1 MGTLHVPAW
10 SRPGARPAQTVRTER
25 GPSIPHRLRAAS
37 RAADVGSHGY
47 RLSLQTGRQGSEV
60 AHGDAKCVGCR
71 ENRSGCR
78 ISAWAGGGPDTG
90 MAGEAPARPLTPPM
104 PHGERALDRRRRCEP
119 GRGPSIP
126 HRLRAA
132 SRAADVGSH
141 GYPEGGRSGDRRKR
155 RVSRK
160 SVGGRISAWGRRRAG
175 HRHGGRSAGETSDTT
190 DAPREGSMAIPAM
203 SPTSRDAA
211 VTPTAA
217 NVPLPREPAPGS
229 APAGPRSAMSR
240 MPKEPESRRNPGES
254 ARAAPSL
261 VRHAGPPAGEPVH
274 AMRAGEGRASR
285 RSSKTEGTREP
296 RQSWGLRAGGAAK
309 RTLPCGNVSWKWS
322 AESWT
327 FSGCGLTSA
336 EAQPLSAP
344 AVRPWTR

>member
-1 MGTLHVPAW
+1 MHETPASAGWGPCTFPAW
-10 SRPGARPAQTVRTER
+10 SRAGARPAQTVRTER

-78 ISAWAGGGPDTG
+78 ISAW
-90 MAGEAPARPLTPPM
+90 
-104 PHGERALDRRRRCEP
+104 
-119 GRGPSIP
+119 
-126 HRLRAA
+126 
-132 SRAADVGSH
+132 
-141 GYPEGGRSGDRRKR
+141 
-155 RVSRK
+155 
-160 SVGGRISAWGRRRAG
+160 GRRRAG

-190 DAPREGSMAIPAM
+190 DAPRGGLHGHTSDVADVPRRCRYPDRRYRRPPA
-203 SPTSRDAA
+203 
-211 VTPTAA
+211 
-217 NVPLPREPAPGS
+217 

-296 RQSWGLRAGGAAK
+296 RQSWRLRAGGAANE
-309 RTLPCGNVSWKWS
+309 PCLAGMCHGSGAPRS
-322 AESWT
+322 ST

>member
-1 MGTLHVPAW
+1 MHETPASAGWRPSTFPAW
-10 SRPGARPAQTVRTER
+10 SRAGARPAQTVRTER

-78 ISAWAGGGPDTG
+78 ISAW
-90 MAGEAPARPLTPPM
+90 
-104 PHGERALDRRRRCEP
+104 
-119 GRGPSIP
+119 GR
-126 HRLRAA
+126 
-132 SRAADVGSH
+132 
-141 GYPEGGRSGDRRKR
+141 
-155 RVSRK
+155 
-160 SVGGRISAWGRRRAG
+160 WRAG

-190 DAPREGSMAIPAM
+190 DAPRGGLHGHTSDVADVPRRCRYPDRRYPDTCTRPHRHHQPRRPARCRGRRHGFRR
-203 SPTSRDAA
+203 SHGPSEQKVNEQWLTFRCHESQRLDR
-211 VTPTAA
+211 
-217 NVPLPREPAPGS
+217 LRPAHGL
-229 APAGPRSAMSR
+229 RCQ
-240 MPKEPESRRNPGES
+240 ECRRNPRAAETLS

-274 AMRAGEGRASR
+274 AMRAGAGRASR
-285 RSSKTEGTREP
+285 RSSETEGTESRGNPGVYEPAAPQTNLVLRECVMEVG
-296 RQSWGLRAGGAAK
+296 RRILDFLGLR
-309 RTLPCGNVSWKWS
+309 
-322 AESWT
+322 
-327 FSGCGLTSA
+327 LTSA